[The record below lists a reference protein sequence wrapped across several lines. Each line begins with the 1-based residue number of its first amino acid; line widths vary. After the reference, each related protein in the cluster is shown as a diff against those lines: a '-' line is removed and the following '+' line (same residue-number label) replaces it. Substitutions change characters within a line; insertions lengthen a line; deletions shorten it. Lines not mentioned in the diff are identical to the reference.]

1 MAFGSLN
8 QDFFHAVRA
17 CHKKLKVCNVVF
29 LRAQLGNA
37 QKFGRNIGIGMT
49 LQFRDSLL
57 HLSIVFFVVTIEK
70 QFPCK
75 ENVQLE

>member
-17 CHKKLKVCNVVF
+17 CHKKLKVCNVF

-37 QKFGRNIGIGMT
+37 QNFGRNIGIGMT

-75 ENVQLE
+75 EGVQLE